1 MGLKSVPILSG
12 LRRYVLCGSPAGAFM
27 QTMLQ
32 LNPPIP
38 LSTPK
43 GEGIAVMVIDYGID
57 HDLWWTVIISRGE
70 HAGEIWTYA
79 NPEVRGVEN
88 ITLGEAPMQAKPIN
102 LYDSSATG
110 AAAFENLAKELLI
123 SVLEP
128 LVEAAANRCR
138 VRRPVVPGRP

>member
-1 MGLKSVPILSG
+1 MSG
-12 LRRYVLCGSPAGAFM
+12 LRRYVFCGSPVGAFM

-43 GEGIAVMVIDYGID
+43 GKGIAVMVIDYGID

-88 ITLGEAPMQAKPIN
+88 ITLG
-102 LYDSSATG
+102 
-110 AAAFENLAKELLI
+110 
-123 SVLEP
+123 
-128 LVEAAANRCR
+128 
-138 VRRPVVPGRP
+138 RPVTPASKEPASRGNGHRVEVSRGVG

>member
-1 MGLKSVPILSG
+1 MGLKSVLILSG

-43 GEGIAVMVIDYGID
+43 GDGIAVMVIDYGID

-70 HAGEIWTYA
+70 HAGEIWTFA

-88 ITLGEAPMQAKPIN
+88 ITLG
-102 LYDSSATG
+102 
-110 AAAFENLAKELLI
+110 
-123 SVLEP
+123 
-128 LVEAAANRCR
+128 
-138 VRRPVVPGRP
+138 RPVAPSSKEPASRGNGHRVQVSRGVGSFHFKRVVAS

>member
-1 MGLKSVPILSG
+1 
-12 LRRYVLCGSPAGAFM
+12 M

-57 HDLWWTVIISRGE
+57 HDLWWTVMISRGE

-88 ITLGEAPMQAKPIN
+88 ITLGRP
-102 LYDSSATG
+102 DSATLKPTARGNGYRG
-110 AAAFENLAKELLI
+110 ALA
-123 SVLEP
+123 
-128 LVEAAANRCR
+128 
-138 VRRPVVPGRP
+138 PGIG